1 MTLDQLRAFVA
12 IVEHGSIRAAA
23 RHLGIAQSGLT
34 QQLHRLERSLSAT
47 LFTRAST
54 GVLLTPQGDTLLAR
68 ARIILGEC
76 HRTEQ
81 EFDYLRG
88 RLSGSI
94 NVGASAEA
102 SARLLPVALR
112 QLRWAHPDVAV
123 NLASGPSS
131 LLLSGIREGRLDFA
145 MTLVSHGSD
154 MSDLSSVK
162 LADSQA
168 CVLCRRG
175 HPLQRAGSIHAL
187 DQAEWINTRPLGR
200 AGTPSNRLG
209 DWFEQNGLAQPR
221 VALTV
226 ESLLDTLKLVAE
238 TDYLFLGPAFVLE
251 EGFGGAL
258 AAVQLREPLPGA
270 EICLVQRQAVPLAP
284 AARVFA
290 SMLMT
295 YNRGPGTRRR
305 TR

>member
-23 RHLGIAQSGLT
+23 RELGIAQSGLT
-34 QQLHRLERSLSAT
+34 QQLHRLERSLGAT

-54 GVLLTPQGDTLLAR
+54 GVVLTPQGHILLGR

-81 EFDYLRG
+81 EFDYLKG
-88 RLSGSI
+88 RLSGSV

-112 QLRWAHPDVAV
+112 QLRWAHPDIQV

-145 MTLVSHGSD
+145 MTLVSAGSD
-154 MSDLSSVK
+154 MTDLTSAK
-162 LADSQA
+162 MADSQA
-168 CVLCRRG
+168 RILCRRG
-175 HPLQRAGSIHAL
+175 HPMQDAASIHDLAG
-187 DQAEWINTRPLGR
+187 AEWINTRPLGR

-209 DWFEQNGLAQPR
+209 DWFAANGLPPPR
-221 VALTV
+221 VALTA

-238 TDYLFLGPAFVLE
+238 TDYLFLGPAFVME
-251 EGFGGAL
+251 DGFGTTLRTLTL
-258 AAVQLREPLPGA
+258 AEALPGA
-270 EICLVQRQAVPLAP
+270 DICLVQRHAVPLAP

-290 SMLMT
+290 SMLLT
-295 YNRGPGTRRR
+295 YNRKPA
-305 TR
+305 